1 MVSPNVRGIA
11 NQFDDMVEE
20 RDVRGFVGLAGLGAI
35 GGVLAEMFHDRVA
48 PRLQQ
53 PAEPTT
59 SRGLLGS
66 FLIKAGA
73 AVLLAFLALQMDGG
87 AAMALAVL
95 GVGGAIDA
103 GVDLIEAADRLRSSA
118 PARQPRRQP
127 RKVQR
132 QQQSGGSSTAS
143 GNTGS
148 RSGRSSPSRSLMN
161 AA

>member
-1 MVSPNVRGIA
+1 MVSPNLRGIGREF
-11 NQFDDMVEE
+11 NDMVEE

-48 PRLQQ
+48 PRLNQ

-66 FLIKAGA
+66 FALKAVMAIIFAAA
-73 AVLLAFLALQMDGG
+73 AVRMEGG
-87 AAMALAVL
+87 ARMALGAL
-95 GVGGAIDA
+95 GVGAAIDS
-103 GVDLIEAADRLRSSA
+103 GVDLIESADRLRSSA
-118 PARQPRRQP
+118 PARQPRRPP

-143 GNTGS
+143 GRT
-148 RSGRSSPSRSLMN
+148 RTKSGSPSPSQSLMN
-161 AA
+161 SA